1 MASPFLIQPLLP
13 FGRPPRSHFFSRP
26 HVEVRGACMPC
37 SVQLLLLVGLDR
49 AVGRRVGDAGED
61 KALASLVVV
70 KEGLVALVD
79 GAGEDDARAGGA
91 GARPAGVGQ
100 VDAGLLGGVQD
111 VDVVC
116 AWKRKR
122 GAGGESEEACWLER
136 APESRVVA
144 ASPPPRPFSPLP
156 DPLILG
162 SPRAA
167 AGAAYRPASPPG
179 KASGSTCMHSG
190 GHAPNARPQPPG
202 RTCGVAALERATD
215 LRSPGALLLLLQKA
229 GPRRSPLPSCPQSRR
244 AGSGSP
250 AHRGGLRGG
259 EGRGR
264 GAEGGERPRPRC
276 LTAAARLSLGCRR
289 SRRRAQSPVRARG
302 GTS

>member
-136 APESRVVA
+136 APESRVEA
-144 ASPPPRPFSPLP
+144 ASPPPPPLLSSLTLSFWALRARRPARLTAPLP
-156 DPLILG
+156 HQVKRQAQLACTP
-162 SPRAA
+162 
-167 AGAAYRPASPPG
+167 AGTRP
-179 KASGSTCMHSG
+179 M
-190 GHAPNARPQPPG
+190 
-202 RTCGVAALERATD
+202 
-215 LRSPGALLLLLQKA
+215 
-229 GPRRSPLPSCPQSRR
+229 
-244 AGSGSP
+244 
-250 AHRGGLRGG
+250 
-259 EGRGR
+259 RGR
-264 GAEGGERPRPRC
+264 SRPGGRV
-276 LTAAARLSLGCRR
+276 G
-289 SRRRAQSPVRARG
+289 
-302 GTS
+302 